1 MSLPEESVAAN
12 TLPEV
17 TTIPTGKKLIF
28 TDPDTNEGGIITLE
42 NLSKQILQ
50 NLTSQTFALDQGN
63 LTLLQALNQL
73 NSKAF
78 KIIENRKT
86 YTITIKEYSN
96 KIHRSIIVYGCTGMN
111 GFFLIHIF
119 INANN
124 SAIAKKEIYN
134 SSGRTF
140 DISFDEETA
149 ELSISSEEHI
159 WGGIYV
165 INL

>member
-50 NLTSQTFALDQGN
+50 NLTSQTFTLDQGN

-73 NSKAF
+73 NSK
-78 KIIENRKT
+78 RT
-86 YTITIKEYSN
+86 
-96 KIHRSIIVYGCTGMN
+96 
-111 GFFLIHIF
+111 IF
-119 INANN
+119 INEANN
-124 SAIAKKEIYN
+124 DFEWAKNYWYTIQGNSCVKFVYN
-134 SSGRTF
+134 SNGSEFFYIFVKRANAHGFVLRCGYSTPQIEMIRFTRTQCMNKEF
-140 DISFDEETA
+140 D
-149 ELSISSEEHI
+149 
-159 WGGIYV
+159 V
-165 INL
+165 IK

>member
-1 MSLPEESVAAN
+1 
-12 TLPEV
+12 
-17 TTIPTGKKLIF
+17 
-28 TDPDTNEGGIITLE
+28 
-42 NLSKQILQ
+42 
-50 NLTSQTFALDQGN
+50 
-63 LTLLQALNQL
+63 
-73 NSKAF
+73 
-78 KIIENRKT
+78 
-86 YTITIKEYSN
+86 
-96 KIHRSIIVYGCTGMN
+96 MN

-149 ELSISSEEHI
+149 ELSISSEEYI